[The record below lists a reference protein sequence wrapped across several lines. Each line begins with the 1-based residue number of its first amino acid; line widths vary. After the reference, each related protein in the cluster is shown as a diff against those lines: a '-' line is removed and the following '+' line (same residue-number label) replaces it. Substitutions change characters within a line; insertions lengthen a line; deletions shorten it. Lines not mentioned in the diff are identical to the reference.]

1 MLFAVCGC
9 NENENGQTETSSLQS
24 AGSSVEQTSSK
35 QNGDG
40 TQSSNTGGEVSDKTE
55 TESKTESKQET
66 GDKTPSNSS
75 DTASKNTNTTKPENQ
90 DKPTNSTNPN
100 CSHNKE
106 IIKNQKKATCTKDGY
121 SGDAYCKDCGVLIHA
136 GSRLPATAHQH
147 IEVRGYKAATTK
159 ADGYTGDTYCTDCGA
174 KVSSGVKIPKIKDP
188 HEGKVEYILPDGTSV
203 WLEPNADITGYYM
216 ELKTKKTTHL
226 YLEVEKEIVRLCNI
240 ERAKVGAAPLEWFE
254 DAYYFTKIRSD
265 EAAIEFSHT
274 RPNGKKWSTVY
285 TDAGVHLIGYF
296 GENLYESI
304 GISAEEYAE
313 RAVMA
318 WMNSDGH
325 RRNIL
330 NANYKRIA
338 VAVVETRNML
348 VATQNFFS

>member
-24 AGSSVEQTSSK
+24 TGSSVEQTSSTES
-35 QNGDG
+35 GDG

-55 TESKTESKQET
+55 TASKTESKQET

-75 DTASKNTNTTKPENQ
+75 DTASKNAGTTKPEN
-90 DKPTNSTNPN
+90 KPTNSTTPN
-100 CSHNKE
+100 CSHKKE

-174 KVSSGVKIPKIKDP
+174 KVSSGVRIPKIKDP
-188 HEGKVEYILPDGTSV
+188 HDGKVEYILPNGTSV
-203 WLEPNADITGYYM
+203 WLEPDADITGYYM

-285 TDAGVHLIGYF
+285 TDAGVHLVGYY

-304 GISAEEYAE
+304 GISIEEYAE
-313 RAVMA
+313 RAMTA
-318 WMNSDGH
+318 WMNSAGH
-325 RRNIL
+325 KKNIL
-330 NANYKRIA
+330 NPNFKRIA
-338 VAVVETRNML
+338 IAIVETGNML